1 MLQALLHVRQGAVKP
16 ASETSTL
23 PDQVKVWLAGL
34 APVKPVGTV
43 TVTVYVPPGVSSPVV
58 AKK

>member
-1 MLQALLHVRQGAVKP
+1 VKSV
-16 ASETSTL
+16 SETSAL

-34 APVKPVGTV
+34 GLVKPRGTV
-43 TVTVYVPPGVSSPVV
+43 TVTVYVPPGVSRPVV